1 MPVEYQPRAV
11 PVLGLRH
18 RSCAHWHGARI
29 SEFDKA
35 MIVAKLKGARDRPRR
50 ARGKCEGRKAYA
62 GARRWARANRGG
74 AEIARQSE
82 RPASVPSQDGCPS
95 GRAWLRHAQR
105 SALFSFRNRLDAWG
119 EVAAGPLAPFI
130 RLFSPASRRS
140 WWRAPRARWPRDGH
154 GPKLGVRCCTLAP
167 RWSRRKGVLPPGS
180 PGGPHEPT
188 SPAPHREPAARSQAI
203 AGCTLSALLRIV

>member
-82 RPASVPSQDGCPS
+82 RPTSVPSQDGGPS

-154 GPKLGVRCCTLAP
+154 AEKGSYPRGVPAGLMN
-167 RWSRRKGVLPPGS
+167 LPP
-180 PGGPHEPT
+180 
-188 SPAPHREPAARSQAI
+188 
-203 AGCTLSALLRIV
+203 LLRIVSPRPEARRSPAAPSRPCSASCSPRPEAR